1 MVFKLI
7 NTIDRTVKA
16 ISISAAAVGCFAILL
31 IAVGVTTNSVFRYV
45 FNTPL
50 LFVDEYAQYLLVVA
64 FYLGVG
70 YTFRAGRH
78 VYVSLIIDR
87 LGASLARPLRLV
99 IFLASVGTIGLM
111 AYYSWTAFLST
122 AKAGIV
128 SITPMETPLAFPFF
142 AVALGMSI
150 FTLEVS
156 VALLKE
162 LFGVE
167 HKTFNQ

>member
-1 MVFKLI
+1 MFKII
-7 NTIDRTVKA
+7 NIIDRTVKV
-16 ISISAAAVGCFAILL
+16 ISISAAGVGCCAILL
-31 IAVGVTTNSVFRYV
+31 MALIVTTNSVFRYA
-45 FNTPL
+45 FNMPL
-50 LFVDEYAQYLLVVA
+50 LFADEYAQYLLVVV
-64 FYLGVG
+64 FYFGVG

-87 LGASLARPLRLV
+87 LGASLARPLKIL

-128 SITPMETPLAFPFF
+128 SITPMETPLAYPFF
-142 AVALGMSI
+142 AVALGMTI
-150 FTLEVS
+150 FTLEVF

-167 HKTFNQ
+167 HKTFGQ